1 MTRRAG
7 FIALVVASVLVLSSC
22 HSLEVSA
29 LPAPGNSYSGG
40 YDVVME
46 FDNVLNLPARAKVTL
61 DGTTVGVVTGVA
73 IDGHHVNVT
82 TRIAPDV
89 VVPSSIHAV
98 LQQATVLGDIYVALE
113 NPRGAPVG
121 PALRPGAKVP
131 LDHTTSPSQLEDTIS
146 HLADFTGSGSIQ
158 RVQNTIIRLNRVTPA
173 SADLRRLASQ
183 FAVDMS
189 DLSGNIDNVDL
200 LLRGASDTANVLHGQ
215 IPSIQ
220 HWFSPEGMRGFDRG
234 VQAISLVGYSFPSLG
249 TIYSGGFWLVP
260 LLNSMAAAVGAMQR
274 DKHAF
279 EAEYP
284 AWRRLFTDYFL
295 PQDKYP
301 AINIT
306 SIVGPDGRELSNNV
320 HDVLRILGAMP

>member
-1 MTRRAG
+1 MTRRTG
-7 FIALVVASVLVLSSC
+7 SLALIVASVLTISSC
-22 HSLEVSA
+22 RSLDVSA

-73 IDGHHVNVT
+73 IEAHHVNVT
-82 TRIAPDV
+82 TRIASDV
-89 VVPSSIHAV
+89 VVPSNVHAV

-113 NPRGAPVG
+113 PPQTMPAG
-121 PALRPGAKVP
+121 PGLRPGATVP
-131 LDHTTSPSQLEDTIS
+131 LAQTTSPSQLEDTIA
-146 HLADFTGSGSIQ
+146 HLADFVGSGSIQ
-158 RVQNTIIRLNRVTPA
+158 RIQNTIIGLNRVTPDSDA
-173 SADLRRLASQ
+173 LRKLASQ
-183 FAVDMS
+183 FAADMS
-189 DLSGNIDNVDL
+189 DLSNNIDDVDL
-200 LLRGASDTANVLHGQ
+200 LLHGVSDTAQALHNR

-249 TIYSGGFWLVP
+249 TIYAGGFWLVP
-260 LLNSMAAAVGAMQR
+260 LFNSMAAAVGAMQR
-274 DKHAF
+274 DKQTF

-284 AWRRLFTDYFL
+284 AWRRLFTDYFM

-320 HDVLRILGAMP
+320 QDVLRILGAMP